1 MLVGLC
7 VFGMQIHGQNVHGN
21 NIFVFPTLFDDTGNW
36 QCCYMGYAW
45 YIPS

>member
-21 NIFVFPTLFDDTGNW
+21 NIFVFPILFDDTGNW
-36 QCCYMGYAW
+36 QCRYYRGDLV
-45 YIPS
+45 S